1 MTTTKSNPST
11 TKRPATSS
19 GELRRF
25 DAGADRSVPAEAC
38 RGSLALAGSMRFA
51 DGVDESTADLIPFEM
66 FGRSPDVIDHWYWG
80 PIVHDMAG
88 AKWRGTIPIDWCHD
102 YDETLGYG
110 DRIRA
115 DNSGLTVAGNLVPFG
130 PDDRGREIAYKG
142 KRGVP
147 WQASIDWSGG
157 PAVLEVVDFG
167 ASAEANGRIFAGPVT
182 IVREWWLSAMAVCPH
197 GADGATTTTFSGAA
211 GDVGVSVIRKTG
223 VTMGDQDNGGA
234 QGDAVFSRE
243 TAQRWRDRFGDRGL
257 AYLMDGTSW
266 DEAIEAEH
274 TRRVSALE
282 ARLADQA
289 TAFEAERSQSA
300 ARLAELEAENAK
312 LRQQLSAA
320 GAVARTDD
328 AIPGLADKTVK
339 PRVFNTE
346 KRAAA

>member
-1 MTTTKSNPST
+1 MTTTKRT
-11 TKRPATSS
+11 TKRAATSS

-102 YDETLGYG
+102 YDESLGYG
-110 DRIRA
+110 DQIRA

-223 VTMGDQDNGGA
+223 VTMGDQDNGGE

-243 TAQRWRDRFGDRGL
+243 TAQRWFDRFGDRGL
-257 AYLMDGTSW
+257 GYMLRGTSW

-274 TRRVSALE
+274 TRAISALE
-282 ARLADQA
+282 SRLADQA
-289 TAFEAERSQSA
+289 TAF
-300 ARLAELEAENAK
+300 AELEAENAK

-320 GAVARTDD
+320 VAVARTDD

-339 PRVFNTE
+339 PARVFNTE